1 MLRFAPSPTGDM
13 SIEDLRIALFNYMV
27 AKQKDVNFI
36 VRIEDLDKERNIT
49 GKDTEIMDIIEKF
62 ALPHDSVS
70 HQSENLHIHQ
80 TLAIRLLEEKKAFI
94 CTCTPEQLNEE
105 QEEAKHNKVPYR
117 YSGRCSAMGAEELHK
132 LKEEKIPFVVRIK
145 APDAPIITHDLI
157 KGDIETPADE
167 VDSFVI
173 LNADG
178 TPTYDFACACDDM
191 ISGISLVI
199 RSEDQLSNTPK
210 QIHIKTLLGY
220 EQQADY
226 THLPMILNAE
236 GKKMSTNDDAGSVK
250 WLFEHGFIPDAIA
263 NYLILLGNQ
272 TPSEIFTMPEA
283 LKWFDLSRLSK
294 SPVIFDIDTLRSIN
308 AEHLKQMDD
317 KRLSTLFGFADADI
331 GKLAKLYLQEAC
343 TINEL
348 ESKIKPIFAPK
359 NFEGKWSAQMH
370 TMEDII
376 QNAPMINDFN
386 AFKAHILKESGL
398 EGEDFFTPLRLIL
411 TGAEHGPELSEI
423 YPLIKP
429 YLLEVAS

>member
-283 LKWFDLSRLSK
+283 LKWFDLSKLSK